1 MQRRVAPASAE
12 TFADNRAVGRIIFS
26 VQQQAGVTRR
36 ARLREEGPLRL
47 RCPKVPGGAV
57 EAVIINTAGGIAGGD
72 SLHMDISVAADARLT
87 VTTAAAEKLYRSLG
101 PDATMEMKLKVDA
114 GAALAWLP
122 QETILF
128 DRARLKRTICIELA
142 NDAQLLF
149 AEAIVFGRSGGGE
162 QVEHGRLI
170 DRWELHCDGRLLHA
184 EATRFDGPIAEKLA
198 QRAVTGGSIAVAT
211 VLIYPGDEKLADA
224 IHALKDSFCGEVGV
238 SAWKGM
244 ALARLCA
251 PDGAAL
257 KRDLAKLL
265 GSPDG
270 AKRHPGT
277 PDFAVAQSGLRV
289 SLPRLWSS

>member
-47 RCPKVPGGAV
+47 RCPNVPAGAL

-72 SLHMDISVAADARLT
+72 SFHMDLSVAPDARLT

-101 PDATMEMKLKVDA
+101 PDATMDIKLTVDA
-114 GAALAWLP
+114 GAALEWLP

-128 DRARLKRTICIELA
+128 DGARLKRTICIELA
-142 NDAQLLF
+142 KDAQLFF

-198 QRAVTGGSIAVAT
+198 QRAVTGGSVAVAT

-224 IHALKDSFCGEVGV
+224 IHTLKDSFCGEVGV

-265 GSPDG
+265 GGPDG

-277 PDFAVAQSGLRV
+277 PDFAAAQSGLRV
-289 SLPRLWSS
+289 SLPRLWSN